1 MSTFSGIIFI
11 ICIIFAVYKAIK
23 YFLRENKKETPTVI
37 IKENTIDERFYS
49 TPSFDFPN
57 VQSELD
63 MKFIDFVS
71 HNLSEIPNELE
82 VRHYCKY

>member
-11 ICIIFAVYKAIK
+11 ICIIFAIYQTRK
-23 YFLRENKKETPTVI
+23 YFLRENRKETATVI
-37 IKENTIDERFYS
+37 IKENTIDKRFYS

-63 MKFIDFVS
+63 MKFIDFS
-71 HNLSEIPNELE
+71 SGFIETCHELK
-82 VRHYCKY
+82 VTPYCKY